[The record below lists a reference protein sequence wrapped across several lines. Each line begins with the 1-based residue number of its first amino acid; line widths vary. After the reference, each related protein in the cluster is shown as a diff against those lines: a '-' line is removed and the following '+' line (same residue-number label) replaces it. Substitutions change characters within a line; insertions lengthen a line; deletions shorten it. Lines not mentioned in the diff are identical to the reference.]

1 MEKYD
6 IVNPEGAALKASIL
20 IDENFIVRHQGVNDH
35 PLVRNL
41 DEMQRID
48 DALNF
53 IVIMERYAQPQE
65 RMEGSSESLEEYL
78 LKVLLIFNFIKNIKF
93 IISFFLQ

>member
-20 IDENFIVRHQGVNDH
+20 IDENFIVLHQGVNDH

-41 DEMQRID
+41 DEMQRIED
-48 DALNF
+48 TLNF
-53 IVIMERYAQPQE
+53 ILIMERYAQRHGIRE
-65 RMEGSSESLEEYL
+65 RSGWRNH
-78 LKVLLIFNFIKNIKF
+78 LKAWKSIY
-93 IISFFLQ
+93 

>member
-1 MEKYD
+1 MEKYG
-6 IVNPEGAALKASIL
+6 IVNPEGAALKTSIL
-20 IDENFIVRHQGVNDH
+20 IDENFIVRHRGVNDH

-53 IVIMERYAQPQE
+53 IVIMERYAQ
-65 RMEGSSESLEEYL
+65 RHGIRVRSGWRDH
-78 LKVLLIFNFIKNIKF
+78 LKAWKSIY
-93 IISFFLQ
+93 